1 MIARRNGKPMCFVVA
16 FNENLACAFGDAE
29 DRAVG
34 LASRSPAE
42 ARGQPLQL
50 SAHRRQRRAAR

>member
-1 MIARRNGKPMCFVVA
+1 
-16 FNENLACAFGDAE
+16 
-29 DRAVG
+29 